1 MAIAEVDRYSLQHE
15 VEEEVDGKLIDARR
29 LGGPWLAFLS

>member
-1 MAIAEVDRYSLQHE
+1 VAIAEVDRYALQQE

-29 LGGPWLAFLS
+29 LGGPWLAALS